1 MKLRQ
6 RHIAVSVFL
15 LIMGILFLLN
25 NFRILKDIDFNF
37 IFFLWPFIIIFAS
50 IYILLRGKKI
60 TFYITALNSVITA
73 LVIFSAIV
81 VYGSIIPFL
90 PKIETGRLSKIN
102 PNITIHSESEN
113 LFKNL
118 DKANLVFKSERGEF
132 YLRGTT
138 DRLTEY
144 ETKTTFGEYLYNR
157 SEKDGVQTIDLRFDP
172 ERIPWK
178 VTSEK
183 NSIDLKLNP
192 KPLWN
197 LDYDLSTASFDADL
211 GYYKVSQ
218 LRLNLSRATNATINI
233 GENTVPQKMEIIL
246 NSSTSTTE
254 LRVPKDIGIE
264 VKVKSGFSS
273 LDLSDFN
280 RIENYIYQ
288 SNNFD
293 NAEKK
298 IYISGEINFSNFKI
312 NRF

>member
-15 LIMGILFLLN
+15 LMMGFLFLLN

-37 IFFLWPFIIIFAS
+37 IFLLWPFIIIFAA
-50 IYILLRGKKI
+50 IYIFLRGKKI

-81 VYGSIIPFL
+81 VYSPIIPFL
-90 PKIETGRLSKIN
+90 PKIETGRVSKTNSNIN
-102 PNITIHSESEN
+102 IQSESVDIYKKIE
-113 LFKNL
+113 
-118 DKANLVFKSERGEF
+118 KANLVFKSEKGEF

-138 DRLTEY
+138 DSLTEY
-144 ETKTTFGEYLYNR
+144 ETKTTFGEYLYNK
-157 SEKDGVQTIDLRFDP
+157 SEKDGIETIDLRFDP

-183 NSIDLKLNP
+183 NSLDLKLNP
-192 KPLWN
+192 KPVWN

-218 LRLNLSRATNATINI
+218 LRLNLSGATNATINL

-246 NSSTSTTE
+246 NSSISTTE
-254 LRVPKDIGIE
+254 LRIPKDIGIE
-264 VKVKSGFSS
+264 VKVKSSFSS

-280 RIENYIYQ
+280 RIENDIYQ
-288 SNNFD
+288 STNFD

-298 IYISGEINFSNFKI
+298 IYISGEINFSNLKI